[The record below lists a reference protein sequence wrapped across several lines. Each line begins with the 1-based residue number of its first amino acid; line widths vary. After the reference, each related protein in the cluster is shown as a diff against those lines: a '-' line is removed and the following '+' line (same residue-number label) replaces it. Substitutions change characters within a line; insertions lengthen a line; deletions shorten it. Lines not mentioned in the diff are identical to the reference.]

1 MNTLVVV
8 DFELAN
14 DDLAS
19 VCAAAFVV
27 AKGGHVVEV
36 WDALITPPSSPVQF
50 DPSHVAAHGI
60 TEYDVLDGLDWAT
73 AYYKIKQRLHPG
85 ALLVAH
91 DGERASN
98 IIDAAC
104 LAAGMSPP
112 QFDIVCTKKESQMV
126 LQGLED
132 YELSTVASYFNIPV
146 ERLHRVRGEAIATAK
161 IHALL
166 LSSLSPM
173 KETLHGFVSAATR

>member
-14 DDLAS
+14 EDLSS

-27 AKGGHVVEV
+27 SKKGHIVEV
-36 WDALITPPSSPVQF
+36 WDALVEPPGKATRF
-50 DPSHVAAHGI
+50 DPSQVAAHGI
-60 TEYDVLDGLDWAT
+60 TEYDVADGLDWPSVLM
-73 AYYKIKQRLHPG
+73 KIQQRLHPG
-85 ALLVAH
+85 ALLIAH
-91 DGERASN
+91 DGKRAAK

-104 LAAGMSPP
+104 VASGMEPP
-112 QFDIVCTKKESQMV
+112 RFHIICTKEESQVV
-126 LQGLED
+126 LPGLGD
-132 YELSTVASYFNIPV
+132 YDLSTVANYFDIPV

-166 LSSLSPM
+166 LEQLAPVT
-173 KETLHGFVSAATR
+173 ERLHPAKPVLIQ